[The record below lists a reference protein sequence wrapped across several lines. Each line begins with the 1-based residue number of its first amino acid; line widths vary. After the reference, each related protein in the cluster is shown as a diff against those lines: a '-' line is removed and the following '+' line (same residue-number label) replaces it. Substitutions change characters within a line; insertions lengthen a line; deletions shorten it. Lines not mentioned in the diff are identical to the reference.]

1 MDSMTAADMDRLEK
15 SPPKINPA
23 RKKMSVLNNKAMVM
37 FGSEAFGV
45 DIDQV
50 DEEMSATRLKTQRSS
65 LLKSPMPVR
74 DSQKEAA
81 NHNSSP
87 MRDTTPRTLP
97 QKKSML
103 KSST

>member
-15 SPPKINPA
+15 SPPKINPT
-23 RKKMSVLNNKAMVM
+23 RKNMSVLNNKAMVM

-45 DIDQV
+45 EIDQV
-50 DEEMSATRLKTQRSS
+50 DEETSATRLKTQRSS

-81 NHNSSP
+81 NHNASP
-87 MRDTTPRTLP
+87 TKDTTPRTLH